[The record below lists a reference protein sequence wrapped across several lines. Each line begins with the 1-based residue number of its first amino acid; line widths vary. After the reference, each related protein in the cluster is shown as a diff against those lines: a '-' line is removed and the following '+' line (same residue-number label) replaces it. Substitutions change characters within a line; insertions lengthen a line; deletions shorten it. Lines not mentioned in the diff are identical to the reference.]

1 MKNNKEN
8 KMKNPEEFNRCTC
21 GDEMRPGAYNPT
33 CPIDGLDIEQEW
45 EEEINNL
52 PTHWDVTDI
61 IGKEK

>member
-1 MKNNKEN
+1 
-8 KMKNPEEFNRCTC
+8 MKNPEEFNRCTC

-52 PTHWDVTDI
+52 PTHWDVKDI

>member
-1 MKNNKEN
+1 MDELNNSK
-8 KMKNPEEFNRCTC
+8 RCTC
-21 GDEMRPGAYNPT
+21 GDEFRPGAYDPT

-52 PTHWDVTDI
+52 PTHWDITDV

>member
-1 MKNNKEN
+1 MDELEN
-8 KMKNPEEFNRCTC
+8 SKRCTC
-21 GDEMRPGAYNPT
+21 GDEFRPGAYDPT

-52 PTHWDVTDI
+52 PTHWGITDV